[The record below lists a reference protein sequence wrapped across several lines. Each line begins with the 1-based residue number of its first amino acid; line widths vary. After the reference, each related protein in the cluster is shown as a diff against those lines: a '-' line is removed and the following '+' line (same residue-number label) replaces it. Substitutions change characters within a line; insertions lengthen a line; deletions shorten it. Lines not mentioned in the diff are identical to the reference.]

1 MSRRALERASRAESI
16 HKITLVALILA
27 VFAAAC
33 TSSQGA
39 LVDDGNEAFVQG
51 NYRDALESYRKAEV
65 DAADEPEPYYNTG
78 NALIRQQENE
88 DAARHLQQAL
98 KTADPELA
106 ADIAF
111 NLGNAHYEVGDFD
124 AAAEAYIESLR
135 FDPGAP
141 DAKHNLEL
149 ALQRVQEQE
158 QEPDPPQ
165 DQEGDQDDPEQGDEE
180 EEDAD
185 EGQEDEDGEE
195 GEQGDDQEPP
205 DSAEQEESLTEEQAR
220 QLLDALTQDTEALQ
234 QRPLFNGREPG
245 RPAQDW

>member
-1 MSRRALERASRAESI
+1 MIIRF
-16 HKITLVALILA
+16 TLIALILA
-27 VFAAAC
+27 ILATAC

-51 NYRDALESYRKAEV
+51 NFNDALQSYRKAEV
-65 DAADEPEPYYNTG
+65 DAPDEPEPYYNTG
-78 NALIRQQENE
+78 NVLIRQQENE
-88 DAARHLQQAL
+88 DAVRHLQQAL

-106 ADIAF
+106 ADVAF

-124 AAAEAYIESLR
+124 AAAQAYIESLR
-135 FDPGAP
+135 LDPGAP

-149 ALQRVQEQE
+149 ALQRVEEEQDQSE
-158 QEPDPPQ
+158 PPQ
-165 DQEGDQDDPEQGDEE
+165 EQEGDQEDPEQGDEE

-185 EGQEDEDGEE
+185 EGQDGEE
-195 GEQGDDQEPP
+195 GEEGDELEPP
-205 DSAEQEESLTEEQAR
+205 DPAEQEEALTEEQAR

-234 QRPLFNGREPG
+234 QRQLINGGEPG

>member
-1 MSRRALERASRAESI
+1 VI
-16 HKITLVALILA
+16 PKITLVALILA

-33 TSSQGA
+33 TSSQAA

-51 NYRDALESYRKAEV
+51 NFTDALQSYRKAEV
-65 DAADEPEPYYNTG
+65 DAPDEPEPYYNTG
-78 NALIRQQENE
+78 NVLIRQQENE

-106 ADIAF
+106 AAVAF

-135 FDPGAP
+135 LDPGAP

-149 ALQRVQEQE
+149 ALQRVREEQE
-158 QEPDPPQ
+158 QEPDPQEEQ
-165 DQEGDQDDPEQGDEE
+165 DGDQQDPEQSDEE
-180 EEDAD
+180 EEDAEEGPDD
-185 EGQEDEDGEE
+185 EEGEE
-195 GEQGDDQEPP
+195 GEDGDEQDVPNPTEQQE
-205 DSAEQEESLTEEQAR
+205 ALTEEQAR

-234 QRPLFNGREPG
+234 QRQLLNGGEPG

>member
-1 MSRRALERASRAESI
+1 VI
-16 HKITLVALILA
+16 HKITLIMMLALVL
-27 VFAAAC
+27 AAAC
-33 TSSQGA
+33 TSGQAA

-51 NYRDALESYRKAEV
+51 NFNDALQSYRKAEV
-65 DAADEPEPYYNTG
+65 DAPDEPEPYYNTG
-78 NALIRQQENE
+78 NVLIRQQENE

-149 ALQRVQEQE
+149 ALQRVQEEEDQPDDQDE
-158 QEPDPPQ
+158 QD
-165 DQEGDQDDPEQGDEE
+165 GDQDDPEQGEEE

-185 EGQEDEDGEE
+185 EGQGDEEGEE
-195 GEQGDDQEPP
+195 GDEQDLPDQ
-205 DSAEQEESLTEEQAR
+205 AEQDEPLTEEQAR
-220 QLLDALTQDTEALQ
+220 QLLDTLTQDTEALQ
-234 QRPLFNGREPG
+234 QRQLLNGDEPG

>member
-1 MSRRALERASRAESI
+1 MI
-16 HKITLVALILA
+16 HKITLIMMLALVL
-27 VFAAAC
+27 AAAC
-33 TSSQGA
+33 TSGQAA

-51 NYRDALESYRKAEV
+51 NFNDALQSYRKAEV
-65 DAADEPEPYYNTG
+65 DAPDEPEPYYNTG
-78 NALIRQQENE
+78 NVLIRQQENE

-149 ALQRVQEQE
+149 ALQRVQEEEDQPDDQDE
-158 QEPDPPQ
+158 QD
-165 DQEGDQDDPEQGDEE
+165 GDQDDPEQGEEE

-185 EGQEDEDGEE
+185 EGQGDEEGEE
-195 GEQGDDQEPP
+195 GDEQDLPDQ
-205 DSAEQEESLTEEQAR
+205 AEQDEPLTEEQAR
-220 QLLDALTQDTEALQ
+220 QLLDTLTQDTEALQ
-234 QRPLFNGREPG
+234 QRQLLNGDEPG

>member
-1 MSRRALERASRAESI
+1 MI
-16 HKITLVALILA
+16 PKITLVALILA
-27 VFAAAC
+27 LFAVMAAAC

-39 LVDDGNEAFVQG
+39 LLDDGNEAFVQG
-51 NYRDALESYRKAEV
+51 NFRDALQSYRKAEV
-65 DAADEPEPYYNTG
+65 AAPDEPEPYYNTG

-111 NLGNAHYEVGDFD
+111 NLGNAHYEDGDFD
-124 AAAEAYIESLR
+124 AAVAAYIESLR

-158 QEPDPPQ
+158 PDPE
-165 DQEGDQDDPEQGDEE
+165 QEEEGEQPDPEPEEQGDEE

-185 EGQEDEDGEE
+185 DGQDGEDGEE
-195 GEQGDDQEPP
+195 GDNQDLPDQ
-205 DSAEQEESLTEEQAR
+205 AGQEEALTEEQAR
-220 QLLDALTQDTEALQ
+220 QLLDTLTQDTEALQ
-234 QRPLFNGREPG
+234 QRQLLNGDEPG